1 MTRKN
6 AVLYAINTLENMPA
20 DIAVNPEVVPV
31 LYNLYNQ
38 LAKTHPASEEKKA
51 ERKAANA
58 AARTALMEKV
68 IPVLTA
74 ALTGTDGLTA
84 KELYEV
90 CKDNLPEDFSTSKVQ
105 AVLIRELK
113 GTVEVIEGTKKAPAN
128 RYKM

>member
-38 LAKTHPASEEKKA
+38 LAKTRPVTEEKKA

-58 AARTALMEKV
+58 AARIALMQEV

-74 ALTGTDGLTA
+74 ALKGSDGLTA

-90 CKDNLPEDFSTSKVQ
+90 CKDKLPENFSTSKVQ
-105 AVLIRELK
+105 AVLLRELK
-113 GTVEVIEGTKKAPAN
+113 GEVDVIEGTKHAPAN
-128 RYKM
+128 RYRM